1 MRTLLTGILL
11 ALALLGC
18 SDRPAVS
25 DVELL
30 APRPFGYVIGDEIQ
44 HRVLVETRNGVRLQT
59 SSLPRQGALNR
70 WLNLNDIK
78 VEESRA
84 GGGFRYTIDLT
95 YQVFHAPN
103 EVKMLTI
110 PGFKL
115 VLGQGGKTAEQAVPA
130 WPFTLSPL
138 RELAIRLDE
147 SGEYKRPD
155 AMPPALRTD
164 GPVLG
169 LLVAGLIALA
179 SGGGLA
185 YLYGYLPGLPRR
197 SLFKRAGGKLARL
210 SGQELEQGL
219 TVFHEALNAL
229 NRQPLFKHKLA
240 GFYRQHPQYRQ
251 LGDQLDWF
259 FNCSNRYF
267 FAGEVDTG
275 AEALGKLR
283 KLCAACREI
292 ERGSK

>member
-1 MRTLLTGILL
+1 MRTVLTGILL
-11 ALALLGC
+11 ALSLLGC
-18 SDRPAVS
+18 SDKSSVG

-30 APRPFGYVIGDEIQ
+30 TPRPFGYVIGDEIQ
-44 HRVLVETRNGVRLQT
+44 HRIRVETRNGVKLQAG
-59 SSLPRQGALNR
+59 SLPRQGALNR

-84 GGGFRYTIDLT
+84 GSGFRYTIDLT

-110 PGFKL
+110 PGFNL
-115 VLGQGGKTAEQAVPA
+115 VLGQGDKTAEQAVPA

-138 RELAIRLDE
+138 RGLAIRLDE

-155 AMPPALRTD
+155 AMPPALRTG
-164 GPVLG
+164 GPMLG
-169 LLVAGLIALA
+169 LIVAGLIALA

-197 SLFKRAGGKLARL
+197 SLFKRAGRKLARL

-219 TVFHEALNAL
+219 TIFHEALNAL

-240 GFYRQHPQYRQ
+240 GFYRQHPQYK
-251 LGDQLDWF
+251 LVSEQLDWF

-267 FAGEVDTG
+267 FAGEAEPG
-275 AEALGKLR
+275 LEALGKLR

>member
-1 MRTLLTGILL
+1 MRTVLLGILL
-11 ALALLGC
+11 SLLLPAC
-18 SDRPAVS
+18 SNEPPAGEI
-25 DVELL
+25 ELL

-44 HRVLVETRNGVRLQT
+44 HRVLVETRNGVKLQT
-59 SSLPRQGALNR
+59 SSLPKPGTLNR
-70 WLNLNDIK
+70 WLNLND
-78 VEESRA
+78 VAVRESRA

-95 YQVFHAPN
+95 YQVFYASN

-110 PGFKL
+110 PGFNL
-115 VLGQGGKTAEQAVPA
+115 ALGQGDKTAEQAVPA

-138 RELAIRLDE
+138 RELAIRLDDA
-147 SGEYKRPD
+147 GEYKRPD
-155 AMPPALRTD
+155 AMPPALPAD
-164 GPVLG
+164 GPMLG
-169 LLVAGLIALA
+169 LIAAGLIALA

-197 SLFKRAGGKLARL
+197 SLFKRAGRKLARL

-219 TVFHEALNAL
+219 TIFHEALNAL
-229 NRQPLFKHKLA
+229 NRQPLFKHQLA
-240 GFYRQHPQYRQ
+240 GFYRQYPQYRQ
-251 LGDQLDWF
+251 VGDQLDWF

-267 FAGEVDTG
+267 FSGDAEPG